1 MKKIKTGDLVYIPS
15 EVTLYQKK
23 NKNAVSA
30 HVKVKKPINVLVT
43 EVKTSSFEIYYQN
56 EYWLVDKNNT
66 YQVKE
71 EL

>member
-1 MKKIKTGDLVYIPS
+1 
-15 EVTLYQKK
+15 
-23 NKNAVSA
+23 
-30 HVKVKKPINVLVT
+30 VT